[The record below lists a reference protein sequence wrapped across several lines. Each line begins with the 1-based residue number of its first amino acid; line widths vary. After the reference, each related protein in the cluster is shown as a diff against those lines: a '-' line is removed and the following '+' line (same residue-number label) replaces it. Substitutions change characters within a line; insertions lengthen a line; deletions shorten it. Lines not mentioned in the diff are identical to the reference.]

1 MSIFT
6 YSFKIKEYLILIF
19 KKFKKVGVGATLY
32 KKYGSRD
39 QRCYQV
45 LGSPVHK
52 YSEDQLFQA
61 SVLKDPPQ
69 IVLEDSFSQWVHD
82 NADVNVDTI
91 DGSITWHAMGGLQCI
106 TPHSSV
112 RSEARIS
119 RLKNVPTAK
128 ATEDFINILFK

>member
-1 MSIFT
+1 M
-6 YSFKIKEYLILIF
+6 
-19 KKFKKVGVGATLY
+19 
-32 KKYGSRD
+32 
-39 QRCYQV
+39 
-45 LGSPVHK
+45 GSPVHK

-61 SVLKDPPQ
+61 SVLKDSPQ

-82 NADVNVDTI
+82 NADVNVDL
-91 DGSITWHAMGGLQCI
+91 GFITWQAMGGLQCI

-128 ATEDFINILFK
+128 ETEEFVNIPFKKTKQGGLKSILTYDINERTQSM